1 MKKGII
7 KRGSWFNNK
16 GDYPFRIYKINISKQ
31 QITIMNLV
39 KKIFVLSI
47 KDFQEMMK
55 SEIITFVR
63 NKQLSLYEIKQ
74 FNELNRD
81 FE

>member
-1 MKKGII
+1 M
-7 KRGSWFNNK
+7 
-16 GDYPFRIYKINISKQ
+16 D
-31 QITIMNLV
+31 

-74 FNELNRD
+74 FNELNQN